1 MRPNRAYFF
10 YFSFFLELDKHTNVQ
25 TFLLE
30 ACPMKKIFGFLLAIL
45 ILYVI
50 YIDLTVG
57 TLPASLTQQVDAKI
71 ETEIK
76 QKVDIPSFEAKV
88 EPGETV
94 ISIVE
99 HQINK
104 SLPVSINELIED
116 FRKLNPGET
125 PEKIQIGST
134 YHFPDYSK

>member
-1 MRPNRAYFF
+1 
-10 YFSFFLELDKHTNVQ
+10 LDKQ
-25 TFLLE
+25 TYLQTVHFE
-30 ACPMKKIFGFLLAIL
+30 ACPRKKLFGFLLAVL
-45 ILYVI
+45 IIYVI

-57 TLPASLTQQVDAKI
+57 TLPSSITQQVDAKI
-71 ETEIK
+71 ETQNTQLK
-76 QKVDIPSFEAKV
+76 TDIPAFEAKV

-99 HQINK
+99 HQLDK
-104 SLPVSINELIED
+104 SLPVSIQDLIED
-116 FRKLNPGET
+116 FRKLNPGES